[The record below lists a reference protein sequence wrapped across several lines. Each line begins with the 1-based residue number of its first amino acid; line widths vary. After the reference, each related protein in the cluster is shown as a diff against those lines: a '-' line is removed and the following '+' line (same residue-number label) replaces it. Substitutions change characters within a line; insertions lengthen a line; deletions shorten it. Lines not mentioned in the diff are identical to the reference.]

1 MPTPEVSLWLR
12 GYDLIIKPD
21 AESAL
26 TTLEKLAFVKRD
38 ISEKEKRIYHSLPI
52 NFSQLAKVFPDAKL
66 FFEDDAL
73 WSVSLSPHI
82 RIKPR
87 DYQEEAHKAW
97 LNAGKKGVIVL
108 PTGAGKTVQALLA
121 ISELK
126 CSSLIVVPTIDLL
139 HQWKSSLVSNLSLA
153 EEDVGVL
160 GGGLK
165 EIKSVTVTT
174 YDSALIHMKKL
185 QLFKLV
191 VFDEVHHLPAETYRH
206 IALGLVAPFR
216 MGLSATPERVDEL
229 HKDLPYLV
237 GDVVFR
243 KTHEAVKEHIARF
256 RLERID
262 VDLTEEEVAKYKENM
277 GVYRKYMFRK
287 RLFFFGKNA
296 YQRLIYLVGK
306 DKEAYAA
313 LLAFQEARKI
323 ALNAE
328 KKLGFVFRLLEKHQ
342 DDKVILFSEFNS
354 VVDAI
359 SREFLIPEITHI
371 TDKAERRAILG
382 NFRAGIFS
390 KIVTGRVLDEGV
402 DVPDASVGIIV
413 SGSGSERAY
422 IQRLGRIL
430 RPKDKEAVLYELVTS
445 KTLEM
450 RSARKRKKGVVL
462 PSV

>member
-1 MPTPEVSLWLR
+1 MSEVSLWLR
-12 GYDLIIKPD
+12 GHDLIIKPGT
-21 AESAL
+21 ESAVN
-26 TTLEKLAFVKRD
+26 TLEKLAFVKKD
-38 ISEKEKRIYHSLPI
+38 FGEKGIYRSLPI
-52 NFSQLAKVFPDAKL
+52 NFSQLAKLFPAAKL
-66 FFEDDAL
+66 FFEDDTL
-73 WSVSLSPHI
+73 WSAVISPHI

-97 LNAGKKGVIVL
+97 LKEKRGVIVL

-165 EIKSVTVTT
+165 EIKPVTVTT
-174 YDSALIHMKKL
+174 YDSALIHVKKL

-206 IALGLVAPFR
+206 IALGLASPFR

-229 HKDLPYLV
+229 HKDLPFLV
-237 GDVVFR
+237 GEVVFR

-256 RLERID
+256 RLEKID
-262 VDLTEEEVAKYKENM
+262 VDLTEGEVAIYKENM
-277 GVYRKYMFRK
+277 RIYRSYMFRK

-323 ALNAE
+323 ALNAA
-328 KKLGFVFRLLEKHQ
+328 KKLEVISQLLEKHR

-354 VVDAI
+354 VVDSV
-359 SREFLIPEITHI
+359 SRGFLIPAINHI
-371 TDKAERRAILG
+371 TDKSERKAILD
-382 NFRAGIFS
+382 NFRSGKFS

-402 DVPDASVGIIV
+402 DVPDASVGVIV

-462 PSV
+462 PGV